1 MKAINAIAVRE
12 RIELR
17 EVAVKGRAEI
27 RPGQKAN
34 MRFHAQNITNQ
45 WVSQADNAPYL
56 CYMNRDLPLSER

>member
-1 MKAINAIAVRE
+1 
-12 RIELR
+12 
-17 EVAVKGRAEI
+17 
-27 RPGQKAN
+27 